1 MWHQTPKQNYFLR
14 KVTLLTQQGMFLKGS
29 KRHNKYQL
37 LSHGNS
43 KSSAL
48 PFSE

>member
-1 MWHQTPKQNYFLR
+1 MWQQTPKQNYFLR
-14 KVTLLTQQGMFLKGS
+14 KATLLNQQGMFLKGS

-37 LSHGNS
+37 LSHSNR
-43 KSSAL
+43 KSSPL